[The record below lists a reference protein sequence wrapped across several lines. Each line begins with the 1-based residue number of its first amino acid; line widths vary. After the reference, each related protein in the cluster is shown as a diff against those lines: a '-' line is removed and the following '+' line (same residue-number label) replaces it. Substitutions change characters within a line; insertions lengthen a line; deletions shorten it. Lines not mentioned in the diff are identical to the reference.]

1 MRRFACSNLMVLMLC
16 LCSCPL
22 RCEADIYKWIDPHGV
37 THFTNMP
44 NNKSYRLIIRSRREL
59 ITRLG
64 GDEKKY
70 ETLIQGLCKKYKID
84 TALVK
89 AVIKAESDFDP
100 QAVSKSGAQG
110 LMQLMPATAQD
121 LQVSDSFDPRD
132 NLDGGI
138 SYLRKLLD
146 MFNGNLKLALAAY
159 NAGENAVIANNFQIP
174 PYPET
179 QNYVRKV
186 LNFLSQYQ

>member
-1 MRRFACSNLMVLMLC
+1 MGRLVCSTLMAVTLC
-16 LCSCPL
+16 MGAFPLCS
-22 RCEADIYKWIDPHGV
+22 EADIYKWIDPHGV

-44 NNKSYRLIIRSRREL
+44 NNKNYRLIIRSRREL
-59 ITRLG
+59 VRGLG

-70 ETLIQGLCKKYKID
+70 EALIQNLCKKYKMD

-100 QAVSKSGAQG
+100 NAVSKSGAQG
-110 LMQLMPATAQD
+110 LMQLMPGTAQD

-138 SYLRKLLD
+138 GYLRKLLD

-159 NAGENAVIANNFQIP
+159 NAGENAVIANNYQIP

-179 QNYVRKV
+179 QNYVKKV
-186 LNFLSQYQ
+186 LSFLSQYQ